1 MGDKEDPERNCNGKK
16 GFVPKHTETSTAIS
30 RQARRPE
37 QRKTKERNIGGQE
50 IHSCQSSLREEQPWR
65 RGRGYNLER
74 TRKTSEE
81 LDLEMRRTRGPNK
94 HLERRTAR
102 ERERETERE
111 REGGRE
117 K

>member
-1 MGDKEDPERNCNGKK
+1 M
-16 GFVPKHTETSTAIS
+16 
-30 RQARRPE
+30 
-37 QRKTKERNIGGQE
+37 
-50 IHSCQSSLREEQPWR
+50 
-65 RGRGYNLER
+65 ER